1 MPARCGTVQLAT
13 VLTKWETVPAT
24 GLLTDALIVSIGNAV
39 MKIQDCVALITGS
52 NRGLGLAYCEG
63 LLRAGAA
70 KVYAAARDPSKVDIR
85 DSRVVPITLDVTS
98 VADVISAAHRCQDI
112 SLLIN
117 NAGVLR
123 DSPMLAMESEG
134 AARQEMEANYFGVLS
149 MVQRF
154 APVLA
159 KNGGGAIVN
168 VLSVASWFT
177 APFMATYCASKAAE
191 EVLTDAIRM
200 QLRSQRTHVAGVYAG
215 YIDTD
220 MSAHVSQP
228 KTSPGQV
235 VDRTLAGLE
244 SGVDRIFADDSAVY
258 VDQKV
263 RTDRAAFDAELL
275 QRWEDL
281 QSQRPHA

>member
-1 MPARCGTVQLAT
+1 M
-13 VLTKWETVPAT
+13 
-24 GLLTDALIVSIGNAV
+24 I
-39 MKIQDCVALITGS
+39 KIQDCVALVTGG
-52 NRGLGLAYCEG
+52 NRGLGRAFCEG
-63 LLRAGAA
+63 LLRAGAG
-70 KVYAAARDPSKVDIR
+70 KVYAAARDPSKVGIP
-85 DSRVVPITLDVTS
+85 DSRVVPIALDVTS
-98 VADVISAAHRCQDI
+98 VADVVSAARGCQDV

-123 DSPMLAMESEG
+123 DSPMLAMESEA
-134 AARQEMEANYFGVLS
+134 AARQEMETNYFGVLS

-177 APFMATYCASKAAE
+177 APSMATYCASKAAE

-220 MSAHVSQP
+220 MSAHVAHA
-228 KTSPGQV
+228 KTSPSQV
-235 VDRTLAGLE
+235 VSRALAGLE
-244 SGVDRIFADDSAVY
+244 AGLDRIFADDSAVY
-258 VDQKV
+258 VDQRV

-275 QRWEDL
+275 RSWEDS
-281 QSQRPHA
+281 QSPD